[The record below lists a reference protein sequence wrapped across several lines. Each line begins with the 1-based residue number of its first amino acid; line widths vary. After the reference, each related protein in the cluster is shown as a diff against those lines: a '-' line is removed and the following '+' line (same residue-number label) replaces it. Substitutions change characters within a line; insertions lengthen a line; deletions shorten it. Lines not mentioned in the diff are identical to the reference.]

1 MAPSSRAESAP
12 TPPEAPRTSDDVAA
26 ASRRS
31 RAWSRSMRSRWRAR
45 PTRRPPWASS
55 SGGRS
60 PCRRSTG
67 PAHGRLPVT
76 TGTGQEATA
85 RASASSLKVMRSSND
100 PPPRTSRMQSGA
112 GSSEAARGEP
122 LDELRRGALAL
133 HLRPHAD
140 ELHERV
146 APAQRALHIVDD
158 RAGKRGHHRDARAER
173 GIGRL
178 RASSM
183 SPSRRSFSARAATCW
198 RSSPS
203 PASVKLRATKL
214 MRPVGL

>member
-1 MAPSSRAESAP
+1 MAGATDS
-12 TPPEAPRTSDDVAA
+12 AA
-26 ASRRS
+26 AVGVEQRRS
-31 RAWSRSMRSRWRAR
+31 LTMSQIDWSGSWPM
-45 PTRRPPWASS
+45 
-55 SGGRS
+55 
-60 PCRRSTG
+60 
-67 PAHGRLPVT
+67 PVT

-112 GSSEAARGEP
+112 GSSAAAQASPSMSSAGAP
-122 LDELRRGALAL
+122 SPCTFAPTQTSSTSGLRRRSVRFTSSMTAPESEVTTAT
-133 HLRPHAD
+133 
-140 ELHERV
+140 RV
-146 APAQRALHIVDD
+146 QN
-158 RAGKRGHHRDARAER
+158 AGM
-173 GIGRL
+173 GRL

-183 SPSRRSFSARAATCW
+183 SPSRRSFSASAATCW